1 MIIKALVDEDF
12 VNYKVPTMY
21 IGTAQCDGK
30 CCREAGIPL
39 SVCQN
44 DEWRKRATIDMADRK
59 IINRYLQN
67 PITKAICFAGLEPFE
82 QFDELLRLI
91 RTLRL
96 EYQCDDPV
104 VIYTGFNR
112 DEIEAEIT
120 KLAELK
126 NIIVKFGRYVP
137 NQEPRYDEVLG
148 VTLASP
154 NQYAE
159 VIG

>member
-1 MIIKALVDEDF
+1 MLVKDITAEDF
-12 VNYKVPTMY
+12 LNYKAPSMFIASAY
-21 IGTAQCDGK
+21 CDWK
-30 CCREAGIPL
+30 CCREQNLPL
-39 SVCQN
+39 ETCQN
-44 DEWRKRATIDMADRK
+44 TVLARSPSREIPDPTILKLFEEND
-59 IINRYLQN
+59 
-67 PITKAICFAGLEPFE
+67 ITKAVVIGGLEPFD
-82 QFDELLRLI
+82 QFDELIRLV
-91 RTLRL
+91 RTFR
-96 EYQCDDPV
+96 EAGERCQF
-104 VIYTGFNR
+104 VIYTGYNR